1 MKTMK
6 TTTIS
11 NVCLELKKHN
21 KFKEIT
27 KFKNLVVSILTEYY
41 KRDKIKLTNLE
52 FEKINLIADKI
63 FNGQK

>member
-1 MKTMK
+1 MKKMK

-11 NVCLELKKHN
+11 NVCLALKKNN

-41 KRDKIKLTNLE
+41 KSDKIQLTHLE
-52 FEKINLIADKI
+52 FEKINLIAEKI